1 MHIHTFYHLMFQI
14 LALIPYDWKRT
25 QLLLFAS
32 VRVILIP
39 LFLLCAL
46 PRSTP
51 ILSGEGYPLLLSCL
65 LGVTNGIV
73 GSVPMTQAPSK
84 VSEGHR
90 ELAGIHIFQVPLITI
105 YNYNLFIFILCY
117 CIFLG
122 NIMTLSYTTGLT
134 VGSLFAYIL
143 DTRFELPA
151 QLKDVCQK
159 ALSPSI
165 IPLNNTSAV
174 TNVMSSTLSTLG
186 NVTQKGTTV
195 SSALLSFTSMFN
207 TTFSTL
213 ATGMMEA
220 STTTSPKLFVNVTT

>member
-1 MHIHTFYHLMFQI
+1 MGSIGLAYFVTLCLYPGIMSEIISCKLESWMPVILMTAFNASDVLGKVQRICTSRIYSLKIELSRTCVCIHFYHLMFQI

-90 ELAGIHIFQVPLITI
+90 ELAGST
-105 YNYNLFIFILCY
+105 CY
-117 CIFLG
+117 TYYFK
-122 NIMTLSYTTGLT
+122 
-134 VGSLFAYIL
+134 F
-143 DTRFELPA
+143 R
-151 QLKDVCQK
+151 
-159 ALSPSI
+159 
-165 IPLNNTSAV
+165 
-174 TNVMSSTLSTLG
+174 
-186 NVTQKGTTV
+186 
-195 SSALLSFTSMFN
+195 
-207 TTFSTL
+207 
-213 ATGMMEA
+213 
-220 STTTSPKLFVNVTT
+220 